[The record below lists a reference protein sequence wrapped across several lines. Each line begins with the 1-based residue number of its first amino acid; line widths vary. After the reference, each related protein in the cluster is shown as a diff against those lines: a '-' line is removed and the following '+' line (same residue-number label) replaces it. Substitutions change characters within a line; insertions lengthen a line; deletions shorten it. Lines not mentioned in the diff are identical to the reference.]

1 MRCKQFF
8 HILQLCLL
16 LSVVQTS
23 TAETVQNFIL
33 DNGVLPA
40 SLGSYMTFIE
50 DVEGELSI
58 SDVVKSSDWRLSPD
72 IGVTAGFTKSA
83 YWLRFTVENKLS
95 QPFSWN
101 LEFTYPLL
109 DDIELYTK
117 STDGAYSKL
126 LAGDHQPFSTREIN
140 YRNTVIPLT
149 VEPNQKSVYFVRL
162 KTTSSMNA
170 LLKAW
175 PGNSFYKEVD
185 SIKMVLGFFY
195 GVIFLALIS
204 SLVNSI
210 FLKDTMY
217 LWLSLSFLGISLY
230 LSSVKGIT
238 FQYLWPDSIWWST
251 VNVPFFVHLGYI
263 PTLIYCQMFTNI
275 KKLSPLINKICIA
288 FLCINAVGTILS
300 LVLSY
305 EVMIR
310 FSTISASLMSILCII
325 VGMVSWQKGSSSSR
339 LFVISWII
347 WFIASITFA
356 LTASGVFPRT
366 VLTLWSQE
374 FGFFCFV
381 ILMTIAQFDRF
392 LHIQRSHEKKQAS
405 ALHALS
411 LAEEEY
417 RSLFENAIE
426 GIFQLNE
433 YGLLTNA
440 NKTFSDIT
448 GIAEFDN
455 LKPENY
461 PPYSLCF
468 LNTIEAQKLNTKLA
482 GSGDIS
488 DFITSF
494 TNRENETK
502 WLSITIKKTQ
512 DIIDQSIS
520 FKGSV
525 ADITETKKREEAEK
539 RRHMAEAS
547 TQAKDLFLANMSHEI
562 RTPMNS
568 IIDFTDKV
576 SKANKDQNIDAYLVK
591 IQRSSA
597 NLLGTINDI
606 LDFSKIEAGKL
617 KIEYAPF
624 SVRQLLANTSHVI
637 ADKIEEKGLHLRIDL
652 DDDIPDLLI
661 GDFVRLQQILSN
673 LCNNAVKYSDK
684 GEIKISLDL
693 VSLNK
698 KAGSITLTGRVSDSG
713 KGISSTDQEQ
723 IFSTHT
729 APDTISNISGTGFG
743 LSITKQLLE
752 LMDGNISVN
761 SVVGQGSIFVFQF
774 TCRIESRKHFLDR
787 SSENNITETTN
798 TPSSIDSDSEL
809 VSHSNISTDQVPV
822 LKINEEVETIPPVTE
837 SSSTDYH
844 IDQADGLERCQD
856 NQKLYLKLFGDFIK
870 NFGETT
876 NVIRSFHSK
885 SDLIPIGKLAHTLKG
900 LAANLGAKQL
910 STCAMKLEH
919 IERLTSDEQLIA
931 INDFETELNFVVSE
945 MQKSIDTSPNE
956 DTASQQNQTKYI
968 HNELTAKL
976 MNLKDMVHEQK
987 MDAYEEAIIMAQRW
1001 PVLEHNEL
1009 FETLIESLDL
1019 FDFDQASKI
1028 IKDLKDKL

>member
-1 MRCKQFF
+1 M
-8 HILQLCLL
+8 
-16 LSVVQTS
+16 
-23 TAETVQNFIL
+23 
-33 DNGVLPA
+33 
-40 SLGSYMTFIE
+40 MFIE
-50 DVEGELSI
+50 DVEGQLSI
-58 SDVVKSSDWRLSPD
+58 SDVVKSKDWVMSPD
-72 IGVTAGFTKSA
+72 IGVTVGFTKSV

-95 QPFSWN
+95 RQFSWN

-109 DDIELYTK
+109 DDIELYTT
-117 STDGAYSKL
+117 STNGVFTKL
-126 LAGDHQPFSTREIN
+126 IAGDHQPFATREIN
-140 YRNTVIPLT
+140 YRNTVIPLA
-149 VEPNQKSVYFVRL
+149 VEPNQKSIYFVRL

-185 SIKMVLGFFY
+185 TIKMVLGFFY

-288 FLCINAVGTILS
+288 FLCINAIGTVLS

-310 FSTISASLMSILCII
+310 FSTISASLMSILCIV
-325 VGMVSWQKGSSSSR
+325 VGMFSWQKGNSSSR
-339 LFVISWII
+339 LFVISWVI

-417 RSLFENAIE
+417 RTLFENAIE

-433 YGLLTNA
+433 QGILSNA

-448 GIAEFDN
+448 GNAEFDK

-461 PPYSLCF
+461 PPFSLCF
-468 LNTIEAQKLNTKLA
+468 LSAIETQKLNSLLS
-482 GSGDIS
+482 GSDDFS

-494 TNRENETK
+494 TNKENETK
-502 WLSITIKKTQ
+502 WLSITIQKMQ

-525 ADITETKKREEAEK
+525 TDITETKKREEAEK

-576 SKANKDQNIDAYLVK
+576 SKANKDQNIDGYLVK
-591 IQRSSA
+591 IKRSSA

-624 SVRQLLANTSHVI
+624 SVRQLLENTSHVI
-637 ADKIEEKGLHLRIDL
+637 ADRIEEKGLQLNIDL

-673 LCNNAVKYSDK
+673 LCSNAVKYCDK
-684 GEIKISLDL
+684 GEVKISLDL

-723 IFSTHT
+723 IFSSQTSSD
-729 APDTISNISGTGFG
+729 ASSNISGSGFG
-743 LSITKQLLE
+743 LNITKQLLE

-774 TCRIESRKHFLDR
+774 TCRIESRKHFLDIYA
-787 SSENNITETTN
+787 ENNISEIANIVPPTEA
-798 TPSSIDSDSEL
+798 DSEL
-809 VSHSNISTDQVPV
+809 VSQSNMSVKLNPV
-822 LKINEEVETIPPVTE
+822 SGVNEDIQNITPVTK
-837 SSSTDYH
+837 SSIIENH
-844 IDQADGLERCQD
+844 IDQVDGLERCQD
-856 NQKLYLKLFGDFIK
+856 NQKLYLKLFADFIK
-870 NFGETT
+870 NYGETA
-876 NVIRSFHSK
+876 NVIRSFFAN
-885 SDLIPIGKLAHTLKG
+885 SDFIPIGKLAHTLKG
-900 LAANLGAKQL
+900 LSANLGAKQL
-910 STCAMKLEH
+910 SNCAMKLEH
-919 IERLTSDEQLIA
+919 IERQKSDEQLSA
-931 INDFETELNFVVSE
+931 LHNFETELNCVISE
-945 MQKSIDTSPNE
+945 MQQSIDASPTNE
-956 DTASQQNQTKYI
+956 DTASQQNQAKY
-968 HNELTAKL
+968 NTSELKEKL
-976 MNLKDMVHEQK
+976 QNIKDMVCEQK
-987 MDAYEEAIIMAQRW
+987 MDAYDEATIMAQRW
-1001 PVLEHNEL
+1001 PISEHKAL
-1009 FETLIESLDL
+1009 FETLIDSLDL
-1019 FDFDQASKI
+1019 FDFEQASSVI
-1028 IKDLKDKL
+1028 QDLKDKL